1 MPSVTVNNS
10 CSDSIVLFVSFVIY
24 ILTLMHAHMNTLSNI
39 EVSICTSEPK
49 PHNSDVS
56 KITVLF
62 FLYCWLPVADAMHD
76 KVISGT
82 HLLNIRYIVNLH
94 HKSGLTLLW
103 FLSYF
108 NPCFCHTL
116 YLTFI
121 QKYQQKN
128 TDKLVNA
135 VCCYFRK
142 FCWSRILSPT
152 WWKR

>member
-1 MPSVTVNNS
+1 MTLLCFLCLLS
-10 CSDSIVLFVSFVIY
+10 Y
-24 ILTLMHAHMNTLSNI
+24 IFLHWCMLIWTHFQIMKSAYVQASQNLTIQTFLKSQFY
-39 EVSICTSEPK
+39 
-49 PHNSDVS
+49 
-56 KITVLF
+56 F

-128 TDKLVNA
+128 IDKLVNA